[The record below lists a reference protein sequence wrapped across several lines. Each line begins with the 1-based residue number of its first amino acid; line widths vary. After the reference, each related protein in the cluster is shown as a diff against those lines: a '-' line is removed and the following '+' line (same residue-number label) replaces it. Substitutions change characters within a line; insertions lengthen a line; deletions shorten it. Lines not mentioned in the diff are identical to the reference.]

1 MAANSVLLIAF
12 EMPPARSAGVQ
23 RPYRFAEYLLELGW
37 DPYILTATSDVY
49 QRFDHELQV
58 PAALAGRIYRAKAS
72 DISKKIAIAGRSPDF
87 LAVPDRFWPWYFPAV
102 ELGNS
107 LVRDKNIQLLWST
120 YPVMTS
126 HLIGRKLSLRHQLPW
141 VADFRDPLQCHYNPA
156 YQHFNRIQ
164 RYLERKVMLQ
174 ASKVVTTCEAAA
186 QLYRRIYPQLP
197 ADKFNVIENGYVPTQ
212 LPDSTRPDRFTL
224 LYSGALYGNGRD
236 VSPLFQ
242 AISDLKQH
250 GIIDGHNFVLKF
262 RGSAKAEK
270 FASELQRFG
279 ISELVEFLPAVPF
292 AEAQAEM
299 MGSSANLLIQDEI
312 FNYQVPGK
320 LYDYVQ
326 SAKPLLAICPPDSAT
341 ADVCRRVPDCLRVW
355 QSSEIKN
362 ALQQLINRPATDT
375 VTVPESFSRF
385 QGAVQLAA
393 LLTQLSSQTAQRN

>member
-1 MAANSVLLIAF
+1 
-12 EMPPARSAGVQ
+12 
-23 RPYRFAEYLLELGW
+23 
-37 DPYILTATSDVY
+37 
-49 QRFDHELQV
+49 
-58 PAALAGRIYRAKAS
+58 
-72 DISKKIAIAGRSPDF
+72 
-87 LAVPDRFWPWYFPAV
+87 
-102 ELGNS
+102 
-107 LVRDKNIQLLWST
+107 
-120 YPVMTS
+120 
-126 HLIGRKLSLRHQLPW
+126 
-141 VADFRDPLQCHYNPA
+141 
-156 YQHFNRIQ
+156 
-164 RYLERKVMLQ
+164 MLQ

-186 QLYRRIYPQLP
+186 QLYRRIYPQLS
-197 ADKFNVIENGYVPTQ
+197 ANKFDVIENGYVPTQ
-212 LPDSTRPDRFTL
+212 LPESTRPDKFTL

-242 AISDLKQH
+242 AISDLKQQSVI
-250 GIIDGHNFVLKF
+250 GGHNFVLKF

-292 AEAQAEM
+292 ADAQAEM
-299 MGSSANLLIQDEI
+299 MSSSANLLIQDEI

-355 QSSEIKN
+355 QSTEIKS
-362 ALQQLINRPATDT
+362 ALQQLISRPPADT
-375 VTVPESFSRF
+375 IAVPDSFSRF

>member
-37 DPYILTATSDVY
+37 DPYILTATTDVY
-49 QRFDHELQV
+49 QRFDHDLQV

-107 LVRDKNIQLLWST
+107 LIRDKNIQLLWST

-126 HLIGRKLSLRHQLPW
+126 HLIGRKLSLQHQLPW

-156 YQHFNRIQ
+156 YQHFNAIQ
-164 RYLERKVMLQ
+164 RYLERKVMQQ

-212 LPDSTRPDRFTL
+212 LPMSTRPDKFTL

-242 AISDLKQH
+242 AISDLKQQ
-250 GIIDGHNFVLKF
+250 GVINSDNFILKF
-262 RGSAKAEK
+262 RGTKKSEK
-270 FASELQRFG
+270 IDVDLMRFS
-279 ISELVEFLPAVPF
+279 INELVIFLPPITF

-312 FNYQVPGK
+312 FNFQVPGK

-355 QSSEIKN
+355 QSSEIKS
-362 ALQQLINRPATDT
+362 ALQQLISRPPADT
-375 VTVPESFSRF
+375 TSVPESFSRF

>member
-23 RPYRFAEYLLELGW
+23 RPYRFAQYLLELGW
-37 DPYILTATSDVY
+37 DPYILTATPDVY
-49 QRFDHELQV
+49 QRFDHDLQV
-58 PAALAGRIYRAKAS
+58 PAALADRIYRAKAS
-72 DISKKIAIAGRSPDF
+72 DISKKIAVAGRSPDI
-87 LAVPDRFWPWYFPAV
+87 LAVPDRYWPWYFPAV
-102 ELGNS
+102 QLGNR
-107 LVRDKNIQLLWST
+107 LIREKNIQLLWST

-126 HLIGRKLSLRHQLPW
+126 HLIGRKLSLQHQLPW

-156 YQHFNRIQ
+156 YRHFNVIQ
-164 RYLERKVMLQ
+164 RYLERKVMQQ

-197 ADKFNVIENGYVPTQ
+197 ADKFNVIENGYVPTP
-212 LPDSTRPDRFTL
+212 LPDATRPDKFTL

-242 AISDLKQH
+242 AISELKQQ
-250 GIIDGHNFVLKF
+250 GGVNELNFVLKF
-262 RGSAKAEK
+262 RGTKKSEK
-270 FASELQRFG
+270 IDVDLMRFS
-279 ISELVEFLPAVPF
+279 INELVTFLPPVTF

-355 QSSEIKN
+355 QSSEIKS
-362 ALQQLINRPATDT
+362 ALQQLISRPASDT
-375 VTVPESFSRF
+375 VTVPDSFSRF
-385 QGAVQLAA
+385 QGAVQLAT

>member
-37 DPYILTATSDVY
+37 DPYILTATTDVY
-49 QRFDHELQV
+49 QRFDHDLQV

-72 DISKKIAIAGRSPDF
+72 DISKKIAIAGRSPDI

-107 LVRDKNIQLLWST
+107 LIRDKNIQLLWST

-126 HLIGRKLSLRHQLPW
+126 HLIGRKLSLQHQLPW

-156 YQHFNRIQ
+156 YQHFNAIQ
-164 RYLERKVMLQ
+164 RYLERKVMQQ

-186 QLYRRIYPQLP
+186 QLYRRIYPQLS

-212 LPDSTRPDRFTL
+212 LPMSTRPDKFTL

-242 AISDLKQH
+242 AISDLKQQ
-250 GIIDGHNFVLKF
+250 GVINSDNFILKF
-262 RGSAKAEK
+262 RGTKKSEK
-270 FASELQRFG
+270 IDVDLMRFS
-279 ISELVEFLPAVPF
+279 INELVIFLPPITF

-312 FNYQVPGK
+312 FNFQVPGK

-355 QSSEIKN
+355 QSSEIKS
-362 ALQQLINRPATDT
+362 ALQQLISRPPADT
-375 VTVPESFSRF
+375 TSVPESFSRF
-385 QGAVQLAA
+385 QGAVQLTA

>member
-23 RPYRFAEYLLELGW
+23 RPYRFAEYLLEMGW

-49 QRFDHELQV
+49 SRFDHYLQV
-58 PAALAGRIYRAKAS
+58 PVALAERIYRAKAS
-72 DISKKIAIAGRSPDF
+72 DISKKFAIAGRSPDI

-102 ELGNS
+102 QLGNT
-107 LVRDKNIQLLWST
+107 LIREKNIQLLWST

-126 HLIGRKLSLRHQLPW
+126 HLIGRKLSLQHQLPW
-141 VADFRDPLQCHYNPA
+141 IADFRDPLQCHYNPA
-156 YQHFNRIQ
+156 YQHFNGIQ
-164 RYLERKVMLQ
+164 RYLERKVIQQ

-186 QLYRRIYPQLP
+186 QLYRQIYPTLP
-197 ADKFNVIENGYVPTQ
+197 SDKFNVIENGYVPSQ
-212 LPDSTRPDRFTL
+212 LPAATRPDKFTL

-242 AISDLKQH
+242 AISDLKQQRVIS
-250 GIIDGHNFVLKF
+250 GLNFVLKF

-270 FASELQRFG
+270 FASQLHRFG

-326 SAKPLLAICPPDSAT
+326 SAKPLLAICPPHSAT

-355 QSSEIKN
+355 QSTEIKS
-362 ALQQLINRPATDT
+362 ALQHLISRPPADT
-375 VTVPESFSRF
+375 IAVPDSFSRF

-393 LLTQLSSQTAQRN
+393 LLTQLSSQPAQRN